1 MKERCSIPAKT
12 ATNRYRCYEREVPV
26 KIETNKKVKF
36 LIDISFVIVIVG
48 AVFLVLKYA
57 LPLLIPFVIGFCVAL
72 LINKLAAR
80 IAPKLRIPQGILSVI
95 LLVVLLCLVGLFM
108 FLIGNQIREQTL
120 QFISQKLESGDL
132 SASLTG
138 LLEKIA
144 SYVPLDMRDSLV
156 TVIKEQAG
164 KIASSLTA
172 SLAGLVMKAPSFLI
186 ALLIS
191 IIASFIIAGDYR
203 KITSFILRQFPEKI
217 KKLIPEVKSIMVNSV
232 FKLFKA
238 YSIIMLITFS
248 ELALGLT
255 ILGEKYALAIAAIT
269 AVVDILPVLGS
280 GSILLPWFVIS
291 LFNANYT
298 LAIGLLILYIII
310 LVVRQII
317 EPKVVGHSI
326 GLHPIITLMALY
338 VGFQVFGVVGMFG
351 LPVLLIII
359 KSLQDSDRLRI
370 WKD

>member
-1 MKERCSIPAKT
+1 MKL
-12 ATNRYRCYEREVPV
+12 
-26 KIETNKKVKF
+26 ETNKKVKF
-36 LIDISFVIVIVG
+36 MIDFSFVVIIVG

-57 LPLLIPFVIGFCVAL
+57 LPLLIPFVIGFCFAL
-72 LINKLAAR
+72 LINKLAVR
-80 IAPKLRIPQGILSVI
+80 LSIRLKLPQSLLSVI
-95 LLVVLLCLVGLFM
+95 LLIITLCLIGLFM
-108 FLIGNQIREQTL
+108 FFIGNQIREQIL
-120 QFISQKLESGDL
+120 AFITQRLESGDL
-132 SASLTG
+132 AASLTG
-138 LLEKIA
+138 LLEKIT
-144 SYVPLDMRDSLV
+144 SYVPPDMRDSII
-156 TVIKEQAG
+156 TVVQEQAG
-164 KIASSLTA
+164 KIASTITA
-172 SLAGLVMKAPSFLI
+172 SLAGLVMKAPAFLI

-217 KKLIPEVKSIMVNSV
+217 KKYIPEVKNIMVNSV

-238 YSIIMLITFS
+238 YMIIMLITFS

-255 ILGEKYALAIAAIT
+255 ILGEKYALAIAAII

-280 GSILLPWFVIS
+280 GSILLPWALIS
-291 LFNANYT
+291 LINGNYKMT
-298 LAIGLLILYIII
+298 IGLVILYVII
-310 LVVRQII
+310 LIVRQII

-338 VGFQVFGVVGMFG
+338 VGYQLFGIVGMFG

-359 KSLQDSDRLRI
+359 KSLQDSGRLRI